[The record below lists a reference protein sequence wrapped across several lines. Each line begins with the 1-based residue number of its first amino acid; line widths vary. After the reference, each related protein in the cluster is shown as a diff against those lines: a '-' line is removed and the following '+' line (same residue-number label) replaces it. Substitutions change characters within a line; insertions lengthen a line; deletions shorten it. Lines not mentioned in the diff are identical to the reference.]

1 MVKVNISQT
10 HMDSHSSQAL
20 VVNQEATHKLH
31 KADSQ
36 DMGNLLKE
44 GIRNLLKEANQEG
57 IRNLLKVDSQ
67 DTDNLKV
74 DRQEAIHKL
83 HSADSQDMVSHH
95 NNQAMDNLLKVASQ
109 VMASHLKEEW
119 DKIHTKVRT

>member
-1 MVKVNISQT
+1 MAKVNISQT
-10 HMDSHSSQAL
+10 HMDSQNSQAL

-31 KADSQ
+31 KA
-36 DMGNLLKE
+36 GNQ

-74 DRQEAIHKL
+74 DSQEAIHKL
-83 HSADSQDMVSHH
+83 HIAVSQDIVSHR
-95 NNQAMDNLLKVASQ
+95 NNQAMDNLLRVASQ